1 MSSYHPSPYK
11 IYIYIYFMMRTCK
24 IYFFGNFQ
32 VCAIILLIIV
42 TIFYIT
48 YPWLTYFITGSLYVL
63 NPFTHY
69 TYPLNLLLFGDHHSV
84 LCVYEFYLL
93 VCFGL

>member
-1 MSSYHPSPYK
+1 MITAMSSYHPSPYK

-48 YPWLTYFITGSLYVL
+48 YP
-63 NPFTHY
+63 
-69 TYPLNLLLFGDHHSV
+69 
-84 LCVYEFYLL
+84 
-93 VCFGL
+93 